1 MPVYKYDMSVH
12 RFACQSCSM
21 CVCVWVACP
30 LCGKRS
36 FIRKIFN
43 LSSFSSSTQS
53 QVKPNPGCC
62 LCLCLCLSSTGL
74 SLYISSG
81 CLLPLLYLLSLL
93 VSFSPLFCLPLACV
107 PTCPIL
113 SLFLMLF
120 ICPSS
125 ACIFLQHV
133 ASSSSF
139 CSPVR
144 PFAVPVRSFSNNS
157 CCSCV
162 GRRADDEGST
172 WPSSLSSR
180 VRHF

>member
-1 MPVYKYDMSVH
+1 MPASLYASL
-12 RFACQSCSM
+12 SM
-21 CVCVWVACP
+21 CVCGWHV
-30 LCGKRS
+30 LCAAKGPSLEKFSTCHLFRHQL
-36 FIRKIFN
+36 N
-43 LSSFSSSTQS
+43 LKSNQT
-53 QVKPNPGCC
+53 GCC
-62 LCLCLCLSSTGL
+62 LCLHSARL

-81 CLLPLLYLLSLL
+81 CLLLSPHLRISFSLL
-93 VSFSPLFCLPLACV
+93 PPLACV

-133 ASSSSF
+133 ACPSFSCSPASSSSF
-139 CSPVR
+139 AS
-144 PFAVPVRSFSNNS
+144 AFSNNS